1 MQLMQLM
8 RGSVSKCGVYI
19 YIYKTCIILSDSFH
33 FIIRVILTILIN
45 IIKLAYHLIA
55 HHHDDE
61 H

>member
-1 MQLMQLM
+1 MQPMH
-8 RGSVSKCGVYI
+8 GSVNKRGVYI

-33 FIIRVILTILIN
+33 FIIRVILKILIN
-45 IIKLAYHLIA
+45 IIKVAYHLIA